1 MTDDPL
7 ATLNAAEA
15 PPADFPTPAEVA
27 AWQEQLRREAE
38 EIEERRRQR
47 RERRSA

>member
-7 ATLNAAEA
+7 TTIAAAET
-15 PPADFPTPAEVA
+15 PARFPTPAEVA